1 MKRILFTIP
10 FILFGT
16 LGNAQDIDL
25 DEVEKKIKPKMFA
38 PAPEAKVLSLHDAIS
53 QGLRLNNQEKIRSY
67 RKGLIELNWKDA
79 FEGFWFPQ
87 LNLTVNTSGHHVQ
100 SIYSNENETV
110 LSETPAGFVGLEFE
124 DYTVFNWGR
133 DYLKYL
139 NQKATYIRENQILK
153 EQRRDLRFKIIDKYF
168 NLSLLKQ
175 IRLIKKSQL
184 RHTSFIYKLS
194 KEKLSLG
201 RINKQA
207 LLQGKEEFLRAHQE
221 FQDINAQVATTE
233 QDLATL
239 LGDDLSTTYT
249 LTNQLKFS
257 PLNIQKDE
265 TITLAQQRSP
275 QLRQANVEL
284 ANANRSFEK
293 NLKDNLPLPKFTV
306 RLGAYRH
313 SFSNQGSQDSFT
325 TYGNENDVEVAAS
338 INMKWRIFGS
348 GGFLNSRERE
358 REYFNKRIAEIEF
371 TEAKRDVK
379 VAILTFHKQIS
390 HLEKK
395 VEAAKARLKN
405 ARVLFDATL
414 DRYISGQTSFPD
426 VSLALDSLINTQEA
440 YEEAKY
446 EHLAQKLNLANLA
459 GVDDFPGE
467 KFDNLVMK

>member
-10 FILFGT
+10 FILFGSFT
-16 LGNAQDIDL
+16 HAQDIDL
-25 DEVEKKIKPKMFA
+25 NEVEKKIKPKMFA
-38 PAPEAKVLSLHDAIS
+38 PSPEAKVISLHDAIS
-53 QGLRLNNQEKIRSY
+53 QGLRLNSQERIRGY
-67 RKGLIELNWKDA
+67 RKGLIELNWKDT

-87 LNLTVNTSGHHVQ
+87 LSLTINTSDHHVQ
-100 SIYSNENETV
+100 SVYNNQNETL
-110 LSETPAGFVGLEFE
+110 LSKTPSGFVGLEFE

-133 DYLKYL
+133 DYLDYL
-139 NQKATYIRENQILK
+139 NEKASYLRENQILT
-153 EQRRDLRFKIIDKYF
+153 EQKRDLRFRIIDKYF

-175 IRLIKKSQL
+175 IRLIKKTQL

-201 RINKQA
+201 KINRQE

-233 QDLATL
+233 EELAEL

-249 LTNQLKFS
+249 LTNQLKYS

-265 TITLAQQRSP
+265 TVSLAQQKSP

-284 ANANRSFEK
+284 ENANRSFEK

-325 TYGNENDVEVAAS
+325 TYGDDNDVEIAAS
-338 INMKWRIFGS
+338 INMKWKIFGS

-379 VAILTFHKQIS
+379 VAISTFHKQIS

-395 VEAAKARLKN
+395 VEASEARLKN
-405 ARVLFDATL
+405 SRLLFDSAL
-414 DRYISGQTSFPD
+414 DRYISGKTTFPN
-426 VSLALDSLINTQEA
+426 VALALDSLINTEEA
-440 YEEAKY
+440 FERAKY

-467 KFDNLVMK
+467 KFDNLVVR